1 MRDPLPSSGALV
13 GSHLGRYRLDAL
25 IGDGGMGEVYR
36 AFDLDAGRNVA
47 VKVLGLERSRDPA
60 MRTRFEREW
69 RVMRDIAHPNV
80 VALLDWPDARGGPP
94 HFVLELL
101 HGETLHERLEREET
115 VEPLEALD
123 TFAQVADGLH
133 AVHESGIVHRDVKPE
148 NVFLCDEPVGL
159 VKILDFGLVH
169 VGASPITGT
178 GTLVGT
184 PSFIAPEQATGDPL
198 DARTDVYAL
207 GIIMYRALT
216 GLHPFAT
223 EDKVT
228 MLGHQLFSVPPPFAW
243 MVESVPPSL
252 ERLVLHMLR
261 KRPHDR
267 PRSMGD
273 IAASLRALRAGQE
286 PIIDSPAPV
295 TEDLYGPLNPLAQA
309 LVKNALVKKGFRVDP
324 NGL

>member
-123 TFAQVADGLH
+123 TFA
-133 AVHESGIVHRDVKPE
+133 
-148 NVFLCDEPVGL
+148 
-159 VKILDFGLVH
+159 
-169 VGASPITGT
+169 
-178 GTLVGT
+178 
-184 PSFIAPEQATGDPL
+184 
-198 DARTDVYAL
+198 
-207 GIIMYRALT
+207 
-216 GLHPFAT
+216 
-223 EDKVT
+223 
-228 MLGHQLFSVPPPFAW
+228 
-243 MVESVPPSL
+243 
-252 ERLVLHMLR
+252 
-261 KRPHDR
+261 
-267 PRSMGD
+267 
-273 IAASLRALRAGQE
+273 
-286 PIIDSPAPV
+286 
-295 TEDLYGPLNPLAQA
+295 
-309 LVKNALVKKGFRVDP
+309 
-324 NGL
+324 